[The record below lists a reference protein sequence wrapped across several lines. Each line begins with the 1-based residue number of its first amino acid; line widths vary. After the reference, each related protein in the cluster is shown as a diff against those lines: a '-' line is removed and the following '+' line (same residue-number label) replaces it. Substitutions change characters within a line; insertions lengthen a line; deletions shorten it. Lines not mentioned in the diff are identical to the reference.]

1 MRPKKRREIEGVSS
15 SSIIDLKASLFQA
28 EEEVKRAKA
37 SGKPLPAKQLVVKQP
52 QTRNKGVEE
61 RAQRDQI
68 ALEQQLN
75 PTESLNSKMQQYN
88 AMISQGYMDSKEQF
102 LVDFEQKK
110 WDEASS
116 STVGLA
122 SSIDVT
128 PEAVVQ
134 EHVGESEAGD
144 VLSELSEQTRS
155 AGARADELRKRRL
168 EAAKKR
174 MQLKKA
180 SS

>member
-1 MRPKKRREIEGVSS
+1 MSSLGIMRPKKRREIEGVSS

-28 EEEVKRAKA
+28 EEEVSRCCHAPIRDAAALLPDRQGPCDAGGGGGMGERGAGAAWCWVKRAKA

-88 AMISQGYMDSKEQF
+88 AM
-102 LVDFEQKK
+102 
-110 WDEASS
+110 
-116 STVGLA
+116 
-122 SSIDVT
+122 
-128 PEAVVQ
+128 
-134 EHVGESEAGD
+134 
-144 VLSELSEQTRS
+144 
-155 AGARADELRKRRL
+155 
-168 EAAKKR
+168 
-174 MQLKKA
+174 
-180 SS
+180 

>member
-1 MRPKKRREIEGVSS
+1 
-15 SSIIDLKASLFQA
+15 
-28 EEEVKRAKA
+28 
-37 SGKPLPAKQLVVKQP
+37 
-52 QTRNKGVEE
+52 
-61 RAQRDQI
+61 
-68 ALEQQLN
+68 
-75 PTESLNSKMQQYN
+75 
-88 AMISQGYMDSKEQF
+88 MDSKEQF